1 MDGSATVTPVMRTIL
16 VDWLVEVHMRF
27 KLVQETV
34 FLTVH
39 IMDRVLEKIPV
50 PRNKLQLLGLGCFLI
65 ASKYEDTYPPRINDL
80 MIVSNKAFTRP
91 EILAMESTILEKL
104 NYDLGTPVP
113 LHFLRRYS
121 KVADSDAETHTLAKY
136 LLELACLDYEM
147 CQFKYSQQ
155 GAAALY
161 IARGIFGH
169 QSWVS
174 VHAES
179 CLNSSYLKF
188 VHEWLSVLRHVT
200 GV

>member
-1 MDGSATVTPVMRTIL
+1 MSSQTTVTPAMRTIL
-16 VDWLVEVHMRF
+16 VDWLVEVHNRF

-39 IMDRVLEKIPV
+39 ILDRALALIPV
-50 PRNKLQLLGLGCFLI
+50 PRAKLQLLGLACFLI

-80 MIVSNKAFTRP
+80 IIVSNKAFTRS
-91 EILAMESTILEKL
+91 EILAMESTVLEKIH
-104 NYDLGTPVP
+104 YDLGTPVP

-136 LLELACLDYEM
+136 LIELAQLDYEM

-161 IARGIFGH
+161 LARQVFSL
-169 QSWVS
+169 QPWVS
-174 VHAES
+174 VK
-179 CLNSSYLKF
+179 SSNEILFKLLF
-188 VHEWLSVLRHVT
+188 
-200 GV
+200 GK